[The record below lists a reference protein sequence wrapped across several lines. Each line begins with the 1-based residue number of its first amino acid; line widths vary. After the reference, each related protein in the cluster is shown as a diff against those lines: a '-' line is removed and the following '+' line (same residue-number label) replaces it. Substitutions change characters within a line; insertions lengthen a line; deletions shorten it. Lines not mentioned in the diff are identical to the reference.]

1 MPKSA
6 MTVANEV
13 ASRARS
19 FNRHLKKLESL
30 NLKRSVT
37 RTDIEKIYAG
47 NLLLFYAFVER
58 SLERLFIGLLRNR
71 FVSDQSNIKP
81 LIQVNS
87 DKVAHAI
94 IRGGRPYADWL
105 PYNHTRNRAE
115 AFFSRGEPF
124 TTLTSN
130 QLRSYRELG
139 IIRNALAHQS
149 SSSKKSFETH
159 IIRDRLLPP
168 EQRRP
173 GGYLRGEHTIGQS
186 RINHLFS
193 EVVLT
198 MNFLCK

>member
-13 ASRARS
+13 AKHARS
-19 FNRHLKKLESL
+19 LDRHLRKLENL
-30 NLKRSVT
+30 NLKSSFT
-37 RTDIEKIYAG
+37 QAEIEKTYAG

-58 SLERLFIGLLRNR
+58 SLERLFVGLLRNR
-71 FVSDQSNIKP
+71 FVSDHSNIKP

-94 IRGGRPYADWL
+94 IRSGRPYADWL
-105 PYNHTRNRAE
+105 PYDHTKKRAE
-115 AFFSRGEPF
+115 AFFSQGKPF

-130 QLRSYRELG
+130 ELRPYRELG

-149 SSSKKSFETH
+149 SSSKKRFETQ
-159 IIRDRLLPP
+159 IIGDKPLPS
-168 EQRRP
+168 EQQRP
-173 GGYLRGEHTIGQS
+173 AGYLRGNHTIGQS

-193 EVVLT
+193 EVVWT
-198 MNFLCK
+198 MNILCK